1 MVVAPGYHG
10 EEDPEPLVIAI
21 GAWLRTFFE
30 RMERAM
36 PGRFELVRL
45 AALTE
50 VIQEELRDLGFYR
63 ALGLQRE
70 GEEET

>member
-1 MVVAPGYHG
+1 
-10 EEDPEPLVIAI
+10 
-21 GAWLRTFFE
+21 
-30 RMERAM
+30 M